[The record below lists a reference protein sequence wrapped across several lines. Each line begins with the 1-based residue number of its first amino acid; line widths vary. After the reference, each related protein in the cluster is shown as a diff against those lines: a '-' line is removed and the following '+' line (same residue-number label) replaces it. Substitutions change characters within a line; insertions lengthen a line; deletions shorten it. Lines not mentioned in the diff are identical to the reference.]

1 MPVNSVFPLSHA
13 IDPQPLVLAGDTNL
27 PAVIATMRQQGSS
40 YVLVTT
46 PQHHPIGL
54 FTERDLVHLT
64 AAKHPLT
71 DLTLAEAMAPNPVVL
86 ADTEL
91 GNILTVMTYMHR
103 HRVRHLPIVSAQ
115 GTLTGIITHE
125 TIRQLLQPIDLL
137 RLRRVDEVMVQR
149 VHCARPTLSALELA
163 KTLDQHRISCL
174 VITET
179 GQSGAPPMGIVTER
193 DILRLHESQTQASQ
207 TQASQV
213 PLADWTVAKLMQ
225 SPVLRIEAQASLWQ
239 AHQQMQAHG
248 VRRLAVVNAQDQ
260 LVGLLTPTSLLR
272 GVDLAETE
280 VTIETL
286 QRIVA
291 DRTLSLT
298 EANQTLQKQVDER
311 RRAKVALQYQIDRER
326 LVNRMAQHI
335 RQSLNLD
342 DILQTT
348 VTEVQQFLKAEQ
360 AFIYQFEQTAV
371 GHIAVECA
379 IDRCTQLQ
387 GQAELEAVLQQIN
400 PAFYQTGRL
409 HSIPDLQGTR
419 LPSADLQLFRR
430 LPMRSLVVAPI
441 ITKDTPWGLLIL
453 NQCSAPRRWEKQ
465 EIDLLKQ
472 LATQVGIAIQQAE
485 LYAQLETANAR
496 LENLAHVDGLTQV
509 ANRRRFDEYLSQEW
523 QRMRRDQKPLSLI
536 LCDIDHFKLYNDT
549 YGHPAGDTCLKQ
561 VAQALTEVVKRPAD
575 LVARYGGEEFALVL
589 PATDIGGAA
598 AVAAEIRQAIAQLG
612 LVHQASLTRP
622 YVTLSLGVACTT
634 PNADQAPQALI
645 DQADQALYM
654 AKQQGRD
661 RFQLF
666 TAKLAP
672 S

>member
-1 MPVNSVFPLSHA
+1 MPVNSVFPLSKA

-27 PAVIATMRQQGSS
+27 PAVLTIMRQRGSS
-40 YVLVTT
+40 YVLVTS

-64 AAKHPLT
+64 AAAKLPLA
-71 DLTLAEAMAPNPVVL
+71 DITLAQAMAPNPVVL

-91 GNILTVMTYMHR
+91 VNILTVVTYMHH
-103 HRVRHLPIVSAQ
+103 HRVRHLPVVSTQ

-149 VHCARPTLSALELA
+149 VHCARPTLSALDLA

-174 VITET
+174 LITKT
-179 GQSGAPPMGIVTER
+179 GQPGAPPIGIVTER
-193 DILRLHESQTQASQ
+193 DILRLQDSQS
-207 TQASQV
+207 
-213 PLADWTVAKLMQ
+213 PLADGTVAEIMQ
-225 SPVLRIEAQASLWQ
+225 SPVLRIQPQASLWQ
-239 AHQQMQAHG
+239 AQQQMQVNG

-260 LVGLLTPTSLLR
+260 LVGLLTPTSLLQ

-291 DRTLSLT
+291 DRTLGLAQ
-298 EANQTLQKQVDER
+298 ANQTLQKQVDER
-311 RRAKVALQYQIDRER
+311 RRAKAALQYQIARER
-326 LVNRMAQHI
+326 LVNRIAQRI

-348 VTEVQQFLKAEQ
+348 VTEAQQFLKAEQ
-360 AFIYQFEQTAV
+360 AFIYQFEQITV
-371 GHIAVECA
+371 GHIAVEGTS
-379 IDRCTQLQ
+379 DRCTQLQ

-409 HSIPDLQGTR
+409 HSIPDLLGTR
-419 LPSADLQLFRR
+419 LPSADLQLFRH

-441 ITKDTPWGLLIL
+441 ITQETPWGLLIL
-453 NQCSAPRRWEKQ
+453 NQCTGPRRWEKQ

-496 LENLAHVDGLTQV
+496 LENLAHVDGLTQI

-523 QRMRRDQKPLSLI
+523 RRMRRNQKSLSLI

-549 YGHPAGDTCLKQ
+549 YGHPQGDDCLKQ
-561 VAQALTEVVKRPAD
+561 VAQALTQVVKRPAD
-575 LVARYGGEEFALVL
+575 LVARYGGEEFAVVL
-589 PATDIGGAA
+589 PDTGIGGAT
-598 AVAAEIRQAIAQLG
+598 AVAAAMQQAIAQLG
-612 LVHQASLTRP
+612 LVHKASSTRP
-622 YVTLSLGVACTT
+622 YVTISLGVACTV
-634 PNADQAPQALI
+634 PNTDPSPQALI
-645 DQADQALYM
+645 DQADRALYR

-661 RFQLF
+661 RFQVF
-666 TAKLAP
+666 SAELAP
-672 S
+672 HS